1 MSAVSDSIALVYGA
15 IAILIHLAAFE
26 LFAST
31 PILFGIVALRCR
43 EGGPTRCGTKARA
56 VSYLTSHI
64 QITNC
69 YLFPAVSS
77 QQGAEALPLSTRNC
91 PISTLDLADDLQTAN
106 PSAR

>member
-31 PILFGIVALRCR
+31 LILFGIVALRCR

-64 QITNC
+64 HKQQVIYETRL
-69 YLFPAVSS
+69 LFV
-77 QQGAEALPLSTRNC
+77 LLY
-91 PISTLDLADDLQTAN
+91 IH
-106 PSAR
+106 